1 MENSGPIKTRGKKVS
16 IRITEVVQV
25 AATHHTI
32 VPVHILRITGSVISL
47 TLITNIYDANNV
59 HFFRIYT
66 FDGYIQPTIREA
78 PPNQKRSFYRTQVNL
93 GSDLWVR
100 MSVCPSQTE
109 TPL

>member
-59 HFFRIYT
+59 HFLEYTLSMDIYSQQLVKPRRT
-66 FDGYIQPTIREA
+66 KSAFFLTLYKGGGSTPCSTILLQILH
-78 PPNQKRSFYRTQVNL
+78 NS
-93 GSDLWVR
+93 
-100 MSVCPSQTE
+100 
-109 TPL
+109 